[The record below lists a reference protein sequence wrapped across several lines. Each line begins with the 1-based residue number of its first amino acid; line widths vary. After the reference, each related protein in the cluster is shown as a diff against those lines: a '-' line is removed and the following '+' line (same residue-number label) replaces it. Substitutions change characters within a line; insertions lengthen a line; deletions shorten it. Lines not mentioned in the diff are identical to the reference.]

1 MYRSTFPTTPHRE
14 AYLRTGRI
22 ISGGETVQDMVT
34 RIVTALELADARFDP
49 AGAEAFGERLGWAMD
64 TERIV
69 FSPSIMTNAGRSA
82 DRPPAACTV
91 DLRGD
96 LAEVK
101 TIVDGYHQAGMGTGF
116 LLDGLDDPV
125 GVLRYLNDIA
135 VASANCGDGLVG
147 NMAILSLD
155 HPRAEDFIGCKIGAD
170 ARGEAWKFTIAL
182 QVTDA
187 QMRAALSAPGRERQ
201 LLIAAAEAA
210 HACADP
216 GLLFADRLGDGNPT
230 PRDGAYV
237 RTAPCAE
244 VGLVAG
250 ETCQFGYLNLG
261 RFHTGGG
268 TIPVDLD
275 ALADTTRTLVRALD
289 DAIAASLQRYP
300 NPLSAQVMGVNR
312 KIGVGVCGLADLL
325 LAAGLPYDSA
335 EARRLTQEVLALVN
349 YTSKLASAELA
360 RDRGACPAVGGGRSR
375 YAQPAFLRRFA
386 ELGTTTVTRG
396 DWNALAARIAQ
407 TGLLRNSCTVA
418 VPPTG
423 RSAPVVGAS
432 TGIEPLVR
440 LSGDQPGH
448 RRAAVVAA
456 LQHAG
461 RTDVLGFV
469 DTCGRLPA
477 DPTLPERLR
486 VLLATATQISPA
498 GHLAM
503 AAAVQACVDEPVSA
517 TVPLPGTARAIDVY
531 DIFATAFELGC
542 KGITVSRP
550 ATHSPYNTSVVSVA
564 SGAHAAMPA
573 VLRPLPSACPL
584 PPAAS
589 PN

>member
-14 AYLRTGRI
+14 SYLRTGRM
-22 ISGGETVQDMVT
+22 ISDDETAQDMVT
-34 RIVTALELADARFDP
+34 RIVTALEQADARFDP

-69 FSPSIMTNAGRSA
+69 FSTPIMTNAGRHH
-82 DRPPAACTV
+82 DRPLAACAVPPV
-91 DLRGD
+91 DLHGD

-116 LLDGLDDPV
+116 TLDGLDDPV
-125 GVLRYLNDIA
+125 GVLRHLNDIA
-135 VASANCGDGLVG
+135 VAGAKSGAEDRPVG

-155 HPRAEDFIGCKIGAD
+155 HPRAAEFIGCKVGAD
-170 ARGEAWKFTIAL
+170 TRGEQWKFNISL
-182 QVTDA
+182 HVTDA
-187 QMRAALSAPGRERQ
+187 QMRTALARAGRERD

-216 GLLFADRLGDGNPT
+216 GLLFADRMNDGNPT
-230 PRDGAYV
+230 PEVGAYV
-237 RTAPCAE
+237 STAPCAE

-261 RFHTGGG
+261 RFHTGSG

-289 DAIAASLQRYP
+289 DAIEASLAHYP
-300 NPLSAQVMGVNR
+300 NPLSARVMGVKR

-360 RDRGACPAVGGGRSR
+360 RHRGACPAVGGGRSR

-386 ELGTTTVTRG
+386 ELGATTVTRR
-396 DWNALAARIAQ
+396 DWDALAAEIAQ
-407 TGLLRNSCTVA
+407 TGMLRNSSTIA

-432 TGIEPLVR
+432 TGIEPLFR
-440 LSGDQPGH
+440 LSGEQPGH
-448 RRAAVVAA
+448 RRTGVVFA
-456 LQHAG
+456 LQQAG

-469 DTCGRLPA
+469 DTHGRLPA
-477 DPTLPERLR
+477 DPTLPAHLR
-486 VLLATATQISPA
+486 ALLATATQISPA

-503 AAAVQACVDEPVSA
+503 AAAVQACVDEAVSK
-517 TVPLPGTARAIDVY
+517 TVNLPGTARAIDVY
-531 DIFATAFELGC
+531 DTYATAFELGC
-542 KGITVSRP
+542 KGITVYVDGSRSVEP
-550 ATHSPYNTSVVSVA
+550 QALATA
-564 SGAHAAMPA
+564 S
-573 VLRPLPSACPL
+573 
-584 PPAAS
+584 
-589 PN
+589 